1 MRARACWWFLACAV
15 AASLVYGV
23 LPVTIWK
30 EPLYNGI
37 ITACVVATALGL
49 YRNRARVPKVWY
61 LFLGGLAGI
70 CIAEWIWFVDDVR
83 GVEPFPSWSEY
94 SDLTARVLLLVG
106 IAVLVARRGG
116 HRDRTAWADAMVFG
130 VAIGSV
136 LWLVVFRA
144 YVDQPHLT
152 VADRI
157 VTFSYLSL
165 DVAILGGFV
174 VLLLRSRGGVTALRL
189 LAAGV
194 AVLLVTDLLWLGL
207 QVHNAYSSGSL
218 LDVGWPITCA
228 FIAAAALH
236 PTMRAVTEVDRSA
249 PRLALVEAIALG
261 LAIATLPV
269 MDVALDE
276 FHVGMNTLDEVTV
289 AVAAV
294 IVGIGISARFLGLVR
309 LTSEVAAASGERRT
323 EALIRESHDV
333 IGIVGAD
340 RCAVYLS
347 PAIER
352 TLGWPVDFALG
363 KPVELLAL
371 PEDRALAVELF
382 DRVVAAGEGSV
393 STFEMPALCQDGS
406 TARFEIVAVNRLQD
420 PEIAGI
426 VLTGRDITERRR
438 LEDELAYRAFH
449 DMLTGLANRRMLL
462 DHVTLAINNRR
473 VDDAPA
479 SAVVVIDLDD
489 FKSVNDAYGH
499 NAGDELLVAIG
510 ERLTDCVRP
519 GDTVARLGGDE
530 FALLLVDAPTA
541 SLDHVANRMLEV
553 LALPLRAGNAE
564 VATSAS
570 IGIRVLRQNDT
581 AQLAVRDAD
590 IAMYSAKTGG
600 KSRYA
605 VYDLAMGAQTERRL
619 ALRADLRGAWRRG
632 EISVAFQPI
641 VDIADGRLRGA
652 EALMRWT
659 HPLYG
664 AVPPAEFVPY
674 AEETG
679 AIRALGLEVLRESC
693 RCAARWR
700 KQHAPDFYISV
711 NVSPVQ
717 LDHEFVAAV
726 EDTLR
731 MTKLD
736 AHALVLEVTEG
747 VLLANVAQSV
757 EVLQT
762 LRAQG
767 VRVAIDD
774 FGTGYSSLSYAR
786 QLPVDLLK
794 IDRSFTSDLGRDG
807 PTIVPAVMQLAET
820 LCASVVAE
828 GVEREDQAA
837 LLFGFGCVLG
847 QGHLYAP
854 ALPEATFS
862 DLVKAGEV
870 ASTDQPATRAR
881 RP

>member
-1 MRARACWWFLACAV
+1 
-15 AASLVYGV
+15 
-23 LPVTIWK
+23 
-30 EPLYNGI
+30 
-37 ITACVVATALGL
+37 
-49 YRNRARVPKVWY
+49 
-61 LFLGGLAGI
+61 
-70 CIAEWIWFVDDVR
+70 
-83 GVEPFPSWSEY
+83 
-94 SDLTARVLLLVG
+94 
-106 IAVLVARRGG
+106 
-116 HRDRTAWADAMVFG
+116 MVFG
-130 VAIGSV
+130 VAVGSV

-152 VADRI
+152 VADRV

-189 LAAGV
+189 LTAGV

-207 QVHNAYSSGSL
+207 QVHDAYSSGSF

-236 PTMRAVTEVDRSA
+236 PTMTTVTGLDASV
-249 PRLALVEAIALG
+249 PRLALPEAVALG

-269 MDVALDE
+269 MNVALDA
-276 FHVGMNTLDEVTV
+276 FHVGLNTLDQVTV
-289 AVAAV
+289 AAAAV
-294 IVGIGISARFLGLVR
+294 VVAFGVSARFLGLVR
-309 LTSEVAAASGERRT
+309 LTSEVAAARGARRT
-323 EALIRESHDV
+323 EALVRESLDV

-340 RCAVYLS
+340 RCALYLS

-352 TLGWPVDFALG
+352 TLGWPVEYALG

-371 PEDRALAVELF
+371 PEDRELAIELF
-382 DRVVAAGEGSV
+382 ERVVAAGEGSV
-393 STFEMPALCQDGS
+393 STYEMPALRQDGS
-406 TARFEIVAVNRLQD
+406 TARMEIVAVNRLQD
-420 PEIAGI
+420 PLIGGI
-426 VLTGRDITERRR
+426 VLTGRDISERRR
-438 LEDELAYRAFH
+438 LEDELAYRALH
-449 DMLTGLANRRMLL
+449 DPLTGLANRRMLL

-479 SAVVVIDLDD
+479 AAVVVIDLDD

-510 ERLTDCVRP
+510 DRLTQCVRP

-530 FALLLVDAPTA
+530 FALLLVDAHTE
-541 SLDHVANRMLEV
+541 SLDLVASRMLEV
-553 LALPLRAGNAE
+553 LALPLRAGHTE

-570 IGIRVLRQNDT
+570 IGIRVLQRNDT

-600 KSRYA
+600 KSRHA
-605 VYDLAMGAQTERRL
+605 IYDLAMGAQTERRL

-679 AIRALGLEVLRESC
+679 VIRVLGLDVLRESA
-693 RCAARWR
+693 RCTARWR
-700 KQHAPDFYISV
+700 AQHAPDLYISV

-717 LDHEFVAAV
+717 LDEGFVRSVDDILEA
-726 EDTLR
+726 
-731 MTKLD
+731 TKLD
-736 AHALVLEVTEG
+736 PHALVLEVTEG
-747 VLLANVAQSV
+747 VLVADVAESV
-757 EVLQT
+757 DVLQT
-762 LRAQG
+762 LRTRG

-774 FGTGYSSLSYAR
+774 FGTGYSSLAYAR
-786 QLPVDLLK
+786 RLPVDLVK
-794 IDRSFTSDLGRDG
+794 IDRSFTSDLGREG
-807 PTIVPAVMQLAET
+807 PSIVPTVMQLAET
-820 LCASVVAE
+820 LRASVVAE
-828 GVEREDQAA
+828 GVEQGDQAA
-837 LLFGFGCVLG
+837 LLLALGCTLG

-862 DLVKAGEV
+862 DIVRAGEV
-870 ASTDQPATRAR
+870 PGAEMPE
-881 RP
+881 RPVRT